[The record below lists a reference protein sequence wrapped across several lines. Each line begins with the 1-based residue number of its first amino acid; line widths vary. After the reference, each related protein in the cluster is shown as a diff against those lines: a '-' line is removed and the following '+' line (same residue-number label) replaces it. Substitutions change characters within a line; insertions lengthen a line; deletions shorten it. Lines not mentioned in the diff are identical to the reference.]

1 MKGTDVAKPV
11 ISEQLNMDDIRKI
24 REYNSLRHIGMTP
37 DEIVEDIKK
46 GAAGLLAGLRKDKS
60 EGHCLGKR

>member
-24 REYNSLRHIGMTP
+24 REYNSLRHIKMTYN
-37 DEIVEDIKK
+37 EIVEDIKK
-46 GAAGLLAGLRKDKS
+46 GAAELPAELRKDKG
-60 EGHCLGKR
+60 EGYSQEKR